1 MRQHTSIRPL
11 RPRARSARDSSS
23 GATSADNDALL
34 GAIHA
39 LAEAVEAKDPYTA
52 GHTWRVTRYA
62 LLLTDHLALSAVQRR
77 ALALGGVLH
86 DLGKVAIS
94 EAILTKPG
102 RLTEE
107 EFAHMRTHPLIG
119 ARIVRPLA
127 ALAAGV
133 LDCVEGHHE
142 RWDGRGYPHGRAH
155 EDIPLLA
162 RIMAVADT
170 YDAITSSR
178 PYQKGRSPAE
188 GVAEIARQ
196 RAQQFDPDVT
206 DAWLAVEAS
215 GLLDQLWRH
224 SAAGPLLFCVFC
236 DGWIVEPHPGAGSAL
251 HVAAGLTTDCPACQ
265 VRFQLAV
272 RNGRLEVVQIVAL
285 SSKELAY
292 MAALAP
298 HDLAHYLAQVTERMA
313 AADVRDPSNL
323 LRRVREGAPLQR
335 AVRHSGMSRS
345 RP

>member
-1 MRQHTSIRPL
+1 MKQHTPVRLP
-11 RPRARSARDSSS
+11 RPRARSARDSNS

-62 LLLTDHLALSAVQRR
+62 LLLADHLALSAEQRR

-86 DLGKVAIS
+86 DLGKVGIGD
-94 EAILTKPG
+94 AILTKPG
-102 RLTEE
+102 RLTEA

-119 ARIVRPLA
+119 ARILRPLA
-127 ALAAGV
+127 PLVAGG

-142 RWDGRGYPHGRAH
+142 RWDGRGYPHGWAH

-162 RIMAVADT
+162 RIMAVADA
-170 YDAITSSR
+170 YDAMTSSR

-188 GVAEIARQ
+188 GVVEIAGQ
-196 RAQQFDPDVT
+196 RGRQFDPALT
-206 DAWLAVEAS
+206 DAWLAVGAS

-224 SAAGPLLFCVFC
+224 SVAGPLLFCVFC
-236 DGWIVEPHPGAGSAL
+236 DGWIVEPRPSAGSAL

-272 RNGRLEVVQIVAL
+272 RNGRLEVVEIVAL

-298 HDLAHYLAQVTERMA
+298 HDLAHYLAQVTERMGA
-313 AADVRDPSNL
+313 AGVSDPSGL
-323 LRRVREGAPLQR
+323 LQYVREGAPLQASSEVER
-335 AVRHSGMSRS
+335 DVA
-345 RP
+345 